1 MKFLIFLKRY
11 LGVIFILLAWS
22 ACSNMPIYHDLTE
35 NEANEILVVLQDN
48 HIEAKKIREEKSQQ
62 ISWSVEVSTRDAA
75 AARKVLVENNLPHKR
90 ELGFS
95 GICKEKGLIPTPQE
109 EKCRRIL
116 ALKGE
121 IINSL
126 SRIAGV
132 IESDVVLNMPE
143 ISEFATETQGAKR
156 PTASAV
162 LRIRKNAEGMELTES
177 KIQRFISNSVENL
190 DPRDVS
196 VVITYVESSLD
207 AQKGAR
213 PSPTTSFAGLQ
224 MGASSQGTFKL
235 YALIVLGL
243 LVTVSAGL
251 VFSVLKVLQL
261 RKKLKLVQTGEGVS
275 VISPQD
281 AKLLSGPNT
290 AEMAQLSGS
299 HQNVPKN

>member
-1 MKFLIFLKRY
+1 MKFLKRT
-11 LGVIFILLAWS
+11 LSLVFVLAS
-22 ACSNMPIYHDLTE
+22 YTACSNMPIYHDLTE
-35 NEANEILVVLQDN
+35 SEANEILVTLQDN
-48 HIEAKKIREEKSQQ
+48 HIEAKKIRNEKSQQ
-62 ISWSVEVSTRDAA
+62 VTWSVEVASRDGAS
-75 AARKVLVENNLPHKR
+75 ARKVLVENNLPHKR

-126 SRIAGV
+126 SRIPGV
-132 IESDVVLNMPE
+132 IETDVVLNVPE

-196 VVITYVESSLD
+196 VVITYVENPFENQNK
-207 AQKGAR
+207 AGAR
-213 PSPTTSFAGLQ
+213 SVSTTSVAGLQ
-224 MGASSQGTFKL
+224 MGTASQGTFKV

-243 LVTVSAGL
+243 LMGVSAAL
-251 VFSVLKVLQL
+251 VLSIFKVMQL
-261 RKKLKLVQTGEGVS
+261 RKKLKVAQMGEEVS
-275 VISPQD
+275 VVSPQE

-290 AEMAQLSGS
+290 VEVPQLASRQ
-299 HQNVPKN
+299 QNAPKN

>member
-1 MKFLIFLKRY
+1 MKFIKRT
-11 LGVIFILLAWS
+11 LSLVFILVAYT

-35 NEANEILVVLQDN
+35 SEANEILVALQDN
-48 HIEAKKIREEKSQQ
+48 HIEAKKIRNEKSQQ
-62 ISWSVEVSTRDAA
+62 VSWSVEVAGRDAA
-75 AARKVLVENNLPHKR
+75 VARKVLVENNLPHKK

-126 SRIAGV
+126 SRIPGV
-132 IESDVVLNMPE
+132 IESDVVLNVPE
-143 ISEFATETQGAKR
+143 ISEFSTETQGAKR

-196 VVITYVESSLD
+196 VVITYVENPFEN
-207 AQKGAR
+207 QNKPGAH
-213 PSPTTSFAGLQ
+213 PIATTSVAGLQ
-224 MGASSQGTFKL
+224 MGASSQGTFKV
-235 YALIVLGL
+235 YALVVLGL
-243 LVTVSAGL
+243 LMAVSAAL
-251 VFSVLKVLQL
+251 VLSVFKVLQL
-261 RKKLKLVQTGEGVS
+261 RKKLKVVQMGEEVS
-275 VISPQD
+275 VVSPQE
-281 AKLLSGPNT
+281 AKLLSGPN
-290 AEMAQLSGS
+290 AVEVPQLASRP
-299 HQNVPKN
+299 QNAPKN